1 MSYRFRKREEL
12 VGGTRR
18 ILLEELDAARLDL
31 VTAATDAE
39 ALHEV
44 RKRIKRMRAL
54 IRLCRDGFG
63 GVDGETMDL
72 ALRDVGRCLAAHREA
87 DALIEILKLEAAAA
101 GSADLRLLEDTVR
114 LHQAARAPLRKRE
127 ADLERSRRILG
138 GVRRCVAGYAI
149 ASLSRKDCLR
159 RLRRSYRRACQH
171 WWIAVSDP
179 TDENLHEWRKR
190 TKILLNQ
197 LRLVRGWAG
206 NGLPQYRTS
215 IAELDNRLGQARDA
229 GHLAGILRGVPVA
242 EVSLRYGQGL
252 RARLEQTVDDQLS
265 RSFAL
270 GRRLFRFKSRGF
282 LDLVLGP

>member
-18 ILLEELDAARLDL
+18 ILLEELDAARLEL
-31 VTAATDAE
+31 VTATTDPE

-44 RKRIKRMRAL
+44 RRRIKRLRAL
-54 IRLCRDGFG
+54 IRLCWDGVG
-63 GVDGETMDL
+63 GDDGEIVDV
-72 ALRDVGRCLAAHREA
+72 ALRDVGRMLAMHREA
-87 DALIEILKLEAAAA
+87 DALIEILRLEAAAG

-127 ADLERSRRILG
+127 VDLARSRRILG
-138 GVRRCVAGYAI
+138 GVRRRVAGTAI
-149 ASLSRKDCLR
+149 AGFTRKNCTR
-159 RLRRSYRRACQH
+159 RLRRAYRHAREQ
-171 WWIAVSDP
+171 WWFAVSDP
-179 TDENLHEWRKR
+179 TDEHLHEWRKL

-197 LRLVRGWAG
+197 LRLVRSWGG
-206 NGLPQYRTS
+206 RGLPRYRTS

-229 GHLAGILRGVPVA
+229 AHLAGILRGVPVA

-270 GRRLFRFKSRGF
+270 GRRLFR
-282 LDLVLGP
+282 LGPRSFLEQIFG